1 LNHLSQLR
9 EVDPAPRVHLQAQI
23 KGKMPKAPRY
33 QSAQLFRPGLIQN
46 KLTGKSALTMLFSEK
61 SVLRAT
67 LDHQ

>member
-1 LNHLSQLR
+1 
-9 EVDPAPRVHLQAQI
+9 
-23 KGKMPKAPRY
+23 MPKPPRY
-33 QSAQLFRPGLIQN
+33 QSAQLLRPGLIQN